1 MTDFEDPFGSSVAL
15 ARWAA
20 GILRAQGIDRI
31 SKWRMLEY
39 WMQVELYRAVIDN
52 KAGGWR
58 YVGDHEQPYHT
69 DVPLSNRKSE
79 AKWVDLLLAEPNP
92 KSPKRLV
99 WVELKDVGRSEHPLK
114 ANAAGLGHDL
124 AALYGL
130 NPPKSKKLWLE
141 PHASRVDKGRVK
153 EWEAY
158 AAVLDCD
165 GHLIAQTVLV
175 PKDLLQRHAKMIV
188 DTWLQ
193 EFEKRAKVSPLSH
206 KITIERGDTEQF
218 AIFAL
223 VSRLRG

>member
-1 MTDFEDPFGSSVAL
+1 MVDFKDPFGSSVAL

-20 GILRAQGIDRI
+20 GILRAQGIDYI

-39 WMQVELYRAVIDN
+39 WMQVELYRSVNDS
-52 KAGGWR
+52 KAGVWR

-69 DVPLSNRKSE
+69 DVPLSDRKSE
-79 AKWVDLLLAEPNP
+79 AKWVDLLLAEPDP

-99 WVELKDVGRSEHPLK
+99 WVELKDVGRSEHTLE
-114 ANAAGLGHDL
+114 ANAVGLGQDL
-124 AALYGL
+124 AALYSL
-130 NPPKSKKLWLE
+130 NPSKSKKLWLE

-165 GHLIAQTVLV
+165 DQLIAQTVLV
-175 PKDLLQRHAKMIV
+175 PKEFCQRHAKMIV
-188 DTWLQ
+188 DTWRQ
-193 EFEKRAKVSPLSH
+193 TFEKRAKVSPLSH
-206 KITIERGDTEQF
+206 KITIERSDTDQF

-223 VSRLRG
+223 VSGLRG